1 MPKPAM
7 PGRVFA
13 QMRAMGHDRHPS
25 TEVLREHA
33 FGLIWDKSTA
43 QQALQDLRD
52 DLSAPQPGDPPRTAA
67 DQISFRL
74 LLSLLDW
81 RISGVFIQPF
91 KSLLEARMQF
101 WDTEFF
107 CPLTDYQTAFLK
119 ATHQAFPNAKN
130 FANVLN
136 IFEAIPQNSPLM
148 LEDRTND
155 FQIVM
160 TPDAKTT
167 IFAFSDLRNN
177 CLGIGWPTFYRAA
190 AAPAGANLVIFKDL
204 NRQLYCGGIRNF
216 GDKSKT
222 LAALR
227 TLMADPAFSN
237 TEIVFLGASGG
248 TFGALF
254 LAGTLGVKRVI
265 GLSGPSCLE
274 LGVLN
279 EDKGIYNRIM
289 ELVDAGALEYEDPTV
304 RLNEGGVNRV
314 DYFVAGFHEFDM
326 QNAHNLLEKTQCTTA
341 HIYPHSEHSITHL
354 CLEDGRLI
362 AAIRG
367 ESLEPLALPH

>member
-7 PGRVFA
+7 QGRGYV
-13 QMRAMGHDRHPS
+13 QRVAMGRDRHPS

-43 QQALQDLRD
+43 QQALQDLHD
-52 DLSAPQPGDPPRTAA
+52 DLSTPQPDDPPRTAA
-67 DQISFRL
+67 DQISIRL
-74 LLSLLDW
+74 LLSMLNW
-81 RISGVFIQPF
+81 RICGVFTQPF
-91 KSLLEARMQF
+91 KSLLEARIQF

-119 ATHQAFPNAKN
+119 ATHHAFPNAKN
-130 FANVLN
+130 FANFLN
-136 IFEAIPQNSPLM
+136 IFEAIPPNSPLM
-148 LEDRTND
+148 LEDRPND
-155 FQIVM
+155 LQIIM
-160 TPDAKTT
+160 TPGAKTT
-167 IFAFSDLRNN
+167 IFAFSGLRHN

-190 AAPAGANLVIFKDL
+190 AAPAGANLVVLKDL
-204 NRQLYCGGIRNF
+204 DRQLFCGGIRKF
-216 GDKSKT
+216 GDKSQT

-227 TLMADPAFSN
+227 ALMADPAFAN
-237 TEIVFLGASGG
+237 TEIVFLGASAG

-254 LAGTLGVKRVI
+254 MAGTLGVKRVI

-274 LGVLN
+274 LGVSN
-279 EDKGIYNRIM
+279 EDKAIYNRIM

-304 RLNEGGVNRV
+304 RINDGGVERV

-326 QNAHNLLEKTQCTTA
+326 QNAHNLLEKTHCTTA
-341 HIYPHSEHSITHL
+341 HIYPSSEHSITHF

-367 ESLEPLALPH
+367 EALEPLALEQ